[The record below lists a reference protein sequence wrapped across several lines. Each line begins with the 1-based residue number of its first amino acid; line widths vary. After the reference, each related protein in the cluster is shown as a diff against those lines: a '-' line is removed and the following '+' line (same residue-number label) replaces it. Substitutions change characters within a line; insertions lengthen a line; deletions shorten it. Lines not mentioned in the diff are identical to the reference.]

1 MKRWSFLKKVKL
13 KRIKLSQKRFF
24 GALAGMGIA
33 VLLLFFGVLPL
44 VEEAGKMED
53 EIVMKRKTILKYDEF
68 LRNRKTVEDDL
79 QRAQKLYDEIQK
91 RLLPGET
98 SQLGAA
104 ALQEIVKKAGD
115 RNGIV
120 IRSFRIVEPKETVP
134 YRRVSIQ
141 IDFNPVNNML
151 SLGQFIHDLENHEK
165 KLMITE
171 MDLLVFNIRMPNAIQ
186 GSLVVTG
193 LMKGTKVPEKRKEG
207 KA

>member
-13 KRIKLSQKRFF
+13 KKIKLSQKRFF
-24 GALAGMGIA
+24 GALVGMGIA

-44 VEEAGKMED
+44 FEEAGKMED

-171 MDLLVFNIRMPNAIQ
+171 MDLLVFNIRMPNTIQ

-193 LMKGTKVPEKRKEG
+193 LMKGTKVPEKGKEG

>member
-1 MKRWSFLKKVKL
+1 MKRWSFLKKAKF
-13 KRIKLSQKRFF
+13 SQKRLFW
-24 GALAGMGIA
+24 LIAGVGIA
-33 VLLLFFGVLPL
+33 VLLVFFGVLPL
-44 VEEAGKMED
+44 IEEAGKMQD

-79 QRAQKLYDEIQK
+79 QRAQKQYDEIQK

-98 SQLGAA
+98 PQIGAA
-104 ALQEIVKKAGD
+104 ALQEIVKKVGD

-134 YRRVSIQ
+134 YRKVSIQ
-141 IDFNPVNNML
+141 IEFNPVNNIL
-151 SLGQFIHDLENHEK
+151 SLGQFVYDLENHEK

-171 MDLLVFNIRMPNAIQ
+171 MDLLVFNIRAPNNIQ

-193 LMKGTKVPEKRKEG
+193 LMKGTKVPEKGKEG